1 MLCFKWLLDLQTL
14 LDMPTLAWLDE
25 ALQKV
30 GALHPGFVKNK
41 QIEVQVLRISLGV
54 WPLAA

>member
-1 MLCFKWLLDLQTL
+1 MLCLKWLLDLQTL

-41 QIEVQVLRISLGV
+41 QIEVQVLRI
-54 WPLAA
+54 